1 MLRKLMKYEFMAMGR
16 IFLPLY
22 GTLIIISLVNLI
34 LGLVGLSTPMTISMV
49 VSIMLMVGILVIT
62 FILVIQRFWSN
73 LLSGEGYLM
82 MTLPVST
89 DRIILSKLFTAA
101 ILNVASLFVTVLAIL
116 IMSAP
121 TMNLD
126 FESFRLAIKS
136 IYEIF
141 ADAGVTQILQ
151 IAVALVEGLVI
162 ITLGLFSQILLL
174 YSCMALSMIS
184 NKYRWLVA
192 IGAYLVIT
200 TALQIIGSVIA
211 AIGVYTGIFETISNF
226 FRNFASYSQFQA
238 VILVV
243 MFGVAILCTAFY
255 FITRYMLS
263 KRLNLQ

>member
-1 MLRKLMKYEFMAMGR
+1 M
-16 IFLPLY
+16 
-22 GTLIIISLVNLI
+22 I

-49 VSIMLMVGILVIT
+49 VSIMLMVGILIIT

-73 LLSGEGYLM
+73 LLSSEGYLM

-101 ILNVASLFVTVLAIL
+101 ILNVASLLVTALAIF
-116 IMSAP
+116 IMAAP
-121 TMNLD
+121 SMGLN

-136 IYEIF
+136 IYELF
-141 ADAGVTQILQ
+141 ADAGVTRMLQ
-151 IAVALVEGLVI
+151 IAVVIVEGFVI
-162 ITLGLFSQILLL
+162 MALGLFAQILLL
-174 YSCMALSMIS
+174 YSCMALSMIA

-200 TALQIIGSVIA
+200 TALQIIGAVIT
-211 AIGVYTGIFETISNF
+211 AIGVYSGVFEAISNF
-226 FRNFASYSQFQA
+226 FRNVASYNQA
-238 VILVV
+238 QVVILALMAGTAV
-243 MFGVAILCTAFY
+243 LCTAFY